1 MSNANFFGS
10 DVALMEECQRV
21 GVTVEIEEGVAIIV
35 LDQPGSPV
43 NVLGTAIA
51 GVFSKLFDLIERSPN
66 IVGAVLLS
74 GKKDTWIAGA
84 DIDELAAFRTP
95 LQGEELSRAA
105 HVVMNKIEAMK
116 KPVVSAIHGAA
127 LGGGLETALASR
139 HRIVTDHPKTVLA
152 LPEVQLGLL
161 PGAGGTQ
168 RLPRIVGLQAA
179 LDMMLTGKNIRA
191 KKALQMGLAHE
202 MVHPAILRSIAID
215 RAKKLSRGEKLPL
228 REREHGAANIL
239 LEDNPIGRAV
249 VFRQAR
255 ETVLKKT
262 KGHFP
267 APLAIIE
274 VVHKG
279 YSDGLTAGYAEEAR
293 RFGDLAVS
301 KVSEQLVYL
310 FYATT
315 ALKRD
320 TGVPAGTHA
329 TPHPVN
335 KIGILGAGFMGA
347 GIASVAV
354 QQGTMVRMKDASY
367 DRVAKGY
374 AAVREVVRD
383 RLRKK
388 QITRTQ
394 SDNMLSLVG
403 PTIDYSG
410 FANTDLV
417 IEAVFEDLNVKHAVL
432 KEVETAAPRAIFASN
447 TSTIPIK
454 DIASVAAHPDRVIGM
469 HFFSPV
475 HKMPLLEVI
484 VAPETNAE
492 TTATVVEY
500 GKKLGK
506 TVIVVKDG
514 PGFYV
519 NRILAPYINESGK
532 LLDDGAT
539 IEAVDSATHDFG
551 FPVGSLTLLDEVGLD
566 IAGKSGSIL
575 AHAFGTRMQPSITL
589 QRIIESGRLGRKS
602 KKGFYTYDEN
612 GKRQGADSSVY
623 AFSPDGSSR
632 KEFDKQTMQNRAVL
646 PMLNEAVRCLEDGI
660 IASPRDGDIGAV
672 FGIGFPPFLGGPFRY
687 LDSLG
692 LAEVVRLLEE
702 LNRQFP
708 GRYEP
713 ARMLREMAAR
723 GARFHSGVKPA

>member
-1 MSNANFFGS
+1 MSNPQQMSNDIQRADWKSIGIFVEREG
-10 DVALMEECQRV
+10 DVAI
-21 GVTVEIEEGVAIIV
+21 VTY
-35 LDQPGSPV
+35 DQPDSPV
-43 NVLGTAIA
+43 NVLSSAIGTAFSA
-51 GVFSKLFDLIERSPN
+51 VFDMIERDATF
-66 IVGAVLLS
+66 VGAVLMS
-74 GKKDTWIAGA
+74 GKKENWIAGA
-84 DIDELAAFRTP
+84 DIEELSAVRTP
-95 LQGEELSRAA
+95 LQGEELSRAG

-116 KPVVSAIHGAA
+116 KPVVAAIHGAC
-127 LGGGLETALASR
+127 LGGGLETALACR
-139 HRIVTDHPKTVLA
+139 HRIVTDHAKSVLA
-152 LPEVQLGLL
+152 FPEVQLGLL

-168 RLPRIVGLQAA
+168 RLPRTVGLQAA

-191 KKALQMGLAHE
+191 KKALQMGLVHE
-202 MVHPAILRSIAID
+202 LVHPAILKTIAID
-215 RAKKLSRGEKLPL
+215 RAQKLARGEKLPL

-255 ETVLKKT
+255 ESVLKKT

-301 KVSEQLVYL
+301 EVSRQLVYL
-310 FYATT
+310 FFATT

-320 TGVPAGTHA
+320 SGLPAGTAA
-329 TPHPVN
+329 TARPVN
-335 KIGILGAGFMGA
+335 KVGILGAGFMGA

-354 QQGTMVRMKDASY
+354 QQGTLVRLKDASN

-374 AAVREVVRD
+374 AAVREIVRE
-383 RLRKK
+383 RLRKR

-394 SDNMLSLVG
+394 SDDMLSLVG
-403 PTIDYSG
+403 PTIDYTG

-417 IEAVFEDLNVKHAVL
+417 IEAVFEDVNVKHAVL
-432 KEVETAAPRAIFASN
+432 KEVEGVAPHAIFASN
-447 TSTIPIK
+447 TSTIPIR
-454 DIASVAAHPDRVIGM
+454 DIASVALHPDRVIGM

-484 VAPETNAE
+484 VTAATSAE
-492 TTATVVEY
+492 TTVTTVEY
-500 GKKLGK
+500 GRKLGK
-506 TVIVVKDG
+506 TVIVVQDG

-532 LLDDGAT
+532 LLDDGAS
-539 IEAVDSATHDFG
+539 IEDVDAATLDFG
-551 FPVGSLTLLDEVGLD
+551 FPVGALTLLDEVGLD
-566 IAGKSGSIL
+566 IAGKSGAIL
-575 AHAFGTRMQPSITL
+575 ANAFGARMQPAVTL

-602 KKGFYTYDEN
+602 KKGFYSYDED
-612 GKRQGADSSVY
+612 GERTHADGSVY
-623 AFSPDGSSR
+623 AMSPAGTSR
-632 KEFDKQTMQNRAVL
+632 KEFDRQTMQNRVVL
-646 PMLNEAVRCLEDGI
+646 PLLNEAVRCLEDRI
-660 IASPRDGDIGAV
+660 ISSPRDGDIGAV

-687 LDSLG
+687 LDTLG
-692 LAEVVRLLEE
+692 LSTVVNLLEE

-713 ARMLREMAAR
+713 ARLLREMAAR
-723 GARFHSGVKPA
+723 GAQFHSGVKPS